1 MNKSKKLVYFIPS
14 SIWMVVI
21 FIFSNQQAES
31 SNKNNFFIADVLRKG
46 NVTLFKY
53 IDYNFLNFLIRKA
66 AHITEYFILFMLL
79 YYAFK
84 KTFYKNSQMKAAI
97 ITILYACTDEF
108 HQLFISGRE
117 GKVRDVLIDS
127 IGVFIGLFLI
137 YMFQFIK
144 KHKKK
149 KRNSI

>member
-1 MNKSKKLVYFIPS
+1 MNKSKKLAYFIPS
-14 SIWMVVI
+14 FIWMVII
-21 FIFSNQQAES
+21 FIFSNQPGES
-31 SNKNNFFIADVLRKG
+31 SDKNNFFVADALTKG
-46 NVTLFKY
+46 KIDLFKH

-84 KTFYKNSQMKAAI
+84 KTFYKNLKIKAAI

-108 HQLFISGRE
+108 HQLFIPGRE

-127 IGVFIGLFLI
+127 IGVFIGVFLI
-137 YMFQFIK
+137 YTFEFIK
-144 KHKKK
+144 EHRKKE
-149 KRNSI
+149 

>member
-1 MNKSKKLVYFIPS
+1 MLT
-14 SIWMVVI
+14 
-21 FIFSNQQAES
+21 
-31 SNKNNFFIADVLRKG
+31 KG
-46 NVTLFKY
+46 KIDLFKH

-84 KTFYKNSQMKAAI
+84 KAFYKNLKIKAAI

-108 HQLFISGRE
+108 HQLFIPGRE

-127 IGVFIGLFLI
+127 IGVFIGVFLI
-137 YMFQFIK
+137 YIFKFIK
-144 KHKKK
+144 KHRKKE
-149 KRNSI
+149 

>member
-97 ITILYACTDEF
+97 ITVIYSCTDEF
-108 HQLFISGRE
+108 HQLFIPGRE

-137 YMFQFIK
+137 YIFEFIK

-149 KRNSI
+149 KLNSI

>member
-66 AHITEYFILFMLL
+66 AHITEYFILFILL

-97 ITILYACTDEF
+97 ITVLYACTDEF
-108 HQLFISGRE
+108 HQLFIPGRE

-137 YMFQFIK
+137 YIFEFIK

>member
-79 YYAFK
+79 YLAFK
-84 KTFYKNSQMKAAI
+84 KAFYKNPKIKAAI
-97 ITILYACTDEF
+97 ITVIYSCTDEF
-108 HQLFISGRE
+108 HQLFIPGRE

-137 YMFQFIK
+137 YIFEFIK

>member
-1 MNKSKKLVYFIPS
+1 MNKSKKLIYFIPS
-14 SIWMVVI
+14 FIWMVII

-46 NVTLFKY
+46 NVTLFKH

-79 YYAFK
+79 YFAFK
-84 KTFYKNSQMKAAI
+84 KTFYKNPKIKASI

-117 GKVRDVLIDS
+117 GKIRDVFIDS
-127 IGVFIGLFLI
+127 IGVFIGVLLI
-137 YMFQFIK
+137 YIFKFIK

-149 KRNSI
+149 E

>member
-1 MNKSKKLVYFIPS
+1 MNKSKKLAYFIPS
-14 SIWMVVI
+14 FIWMVII
-21 FIFSNQQAES
+21 FTFSNQPGES
-31 SNKNNFFIADVLRKG
+31 SNKNNFFVADVLTKG
-46 NVTLFKY
+46 KIDLFKH

-84 KTFYKNSQMKAAI
+84 KTFYKNLKIKAAI

-108 HQLFISGRE
+108 HQLFIPGRE

-127 IGVFIGLFLI
+127 IGVFIGVFLI
-137 YMFQFIK
+137 YTFRFIK
-144 KHKKK
+144 EHRKKE
-149 KRNSI
+149 

>member
-1 MNKSKKLVYFIPS
+1 MNKSKKLAYFIPS
-14 SIWMVVI
+14 FIWMVII
-21 FIFSNQQAES
+21 FIFSNQPGES
-31 SNKNNFFIADVLRKG
+31 SDKNNFFVADVLTKG
-46 NVTLFKY
+46 KIDLFKH

-84 KTFYKNSQMKAAI
+84 KTFYKNLKIKAAI

-108 HQLFISGRE
+108 HQLFIPGRE

-127 IGVFIGLFLI
+127 IGVFIGVFLI
-137 YMFQFIK
+137 YTFEFIK
-144 KHKKK
+144 EHRKKE
-149 KRNSI
+149 